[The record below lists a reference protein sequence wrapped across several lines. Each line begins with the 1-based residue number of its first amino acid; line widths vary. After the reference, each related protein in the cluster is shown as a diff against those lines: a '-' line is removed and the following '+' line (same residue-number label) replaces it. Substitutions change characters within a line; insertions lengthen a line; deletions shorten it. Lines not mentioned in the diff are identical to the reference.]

1 MGWGRGFPFDRKKGF
16 WEHIPS
22 LGGAWGG
29 FFLFE
34 KATVL
39 YIVYAYLTKMGGVNK
54 GLLIPLQPI
63 NTPFSILEQNYL
75 INTIKPFMRKKR
87 TYIPP
92 RVVQINCEYEGMIC
106 HSKPITPD
114 ASNSSEEDWNPNE
127 TIGGDDEHGF
137 E

>member
-1 MGWGRGFPFDRKKGF
+1 
-16 WEHIPS
+16 
-22 LGGAWGG
+22 
-29 FFLFE
+29 
-34 KATVL
+34 
-39 YIVYAYLTKMGGVNK
+39 MGGVNK

-92 RVVQINCEYEGMIC
+92 RVVRINCEYEGMIC
-106 HSKPITPD
+106 FSKPITPD
-114 ASNSSEEDWNPNE
+114 ANNSSEEDWNPNE

>member
-1 MGWGRGFPFDRKKGF
+1 MGWGRGFP
-16 WEHIPS
+16 
-22 LGGAWGG
+22 
-29 FFLFE
+29 LFAN
-34 KATVL
+34 ATVL

-106 HSKPITPD
+106 FSKPITPD
-114 ASNSSEEDWNPNE
+114 ANNSSEEDWNPNE

>member
-1 MGWGRGFPFDRKKGF
+1 M
-16 WEHIPS
+16 
-22 LGGAWGG
+22 
-29 FFLFE
+29 
-34 KATVL
+34 
-39 YIVYAYLTKMGGVNK
+39 GVNK

-75 INTIKPFMRKKR
+75 TNTIKPFMRKKR

-114 ASNSSEEDWNPNE
+114 ANNSSEEDWNPNE
-127 TIGGDDEHGF
+127 NIGGDDEHGF

>member
-1 MGWGRGFPFDRKKGF
+1 
-16 WEHIPS
+16 
-22 LGGAWGG
+22 
-29 FFLFE
+29 
-34 KATVL
+34 
-39 YIVYAYLTKMGGVNK
+39 MGGVNK

-75 INTIKPFMRKKR
+75 TNTIKPFMRKKR

-92 RVVQINCEYEGMIC
+92 RVVRINCEYEGMIC
-106 HSKPITPD
+106 FSKPITPD

-127 TIGGDDEHGF
+127 NIGGDDEHGF

>member
-1 MGWGRGFPFDRKKGF
+1 MY
-16 WEHIPS
+16 S
-22 LGGAWGG
+22 LC
-29 FFLFE
+29 LFN
-34 KATVL
+34 KN
-39 YIVYAYLTKMGGVNK
+39 GGVNK

-75 INTIKPFMRKKR
+75 TNTIKPFMRKKR

-92 RVVQINCEYEGMIC
+92 RVVQISCEYEGMIC

-114 ASNSSEEDWNPNE
+114 ANNSSEEDWNPNE

>member
-1 MGWGRGFPFDRKKGF
+1 
-16 WEHIPS
+16 
-22 LGGAWGG
+22 
-29 FFLFE
+29 
-34 KATVL
+34 
-39 YIVYAYLTKMGGVNK
+39 MGGVNK

-63 NTPFSILEQNYL
+63 NTPYSILEQNYL